1 MPLIIPELAT
11 IYLALRL
18 WQRMPIS
25 ARNVRN
31 HDESP
36 EVFERL
42 SALADLNDTTDI
54 NEFCHGV
61 LSEIN
66 AQSSKT

>member
-1 MPLIIPELAT
+1 MPLILPELAT
-11 IYLALRL
+11 VYLALRL
-18 WQRMPIS
+18 WQRMPPS

-36 EVFERL
+36 DVFERITT
-42 SALADLNDTTDI
+42 LADLNDTTDI
-54 NEFCHGV
+54 NALCHSV

-66 AQSSKT
+66 AQSKP